1 MPGDACKKEVMKIIK
16 RSNRITYATGCIRMF
31 PLKVFL
37 KNFGVSLA
45 LVVLVIIAG
54 CITAPSGP
62 DKTIPVTTLPTT
74 TVPPSPVPS
83 PSAIPVPSSADIQ
96 LRSNVYALSSNPQA
110 GIDTIYFSIG
120 LTSLA
125 PEIDLTK
132 MQVVVSTPGS
142 APVTLVHGTQ
152 DSTTTF
158 STTSGNNA
166 VTTLGPREEVQ
177 ITFRV
182 KPITAGSKVY
192 IEVQPAKGAVLPISG
207 TVPDMLSSVNILQ

>member
-1 MPGDACKKEVMKIIK
+1 MFTSTVFIKIF
-16 RSNRITYATGCIRMF
+16 S
-31 PLKVFL
+31 
-37 KNFGVSLA
+37 VSLA

-62 DKTIPVTTLPTT
+62 DKSIPVTTLPTT
-74 TVPPSPVPS
+74 TVTPSPVPS
-83 PSAIPVPSSADIQ
+83 PTTYPVPSSADIQ

-110 GIDTIYFSIG
+110 GIDTIYFTIG
-120 LTSLA
+120 LATLA

-132 MQVVVSTPGS
+132 MQIVVSTPGS
-142 APVTLVHGTQ
+142 SPITLVQGTQ

-166 VTTLGPREEVQ
+166 VTTLVPRDEVQ

-182 KPITAGSKVY
+182 KPITAGSKVN
-192 IEVQPAKGAVLPISG
+192 IEVKPDIGAVLPISR

>member
-1 MPGDACKKEVMKIIK
+1 
-16 RSNRITYATGCIRMF
+16 MF
-31 PLKVFL
+31 PSKVFI
-37 KNFGVSLA
+37 KIFSVSVA

-62 DKTIPVTTLPTT
+62 DRTIPETSLPTT
-74 TVPPSPVPS
+74 TVFAFPVPS
-83 PSAIPVPSSADIQ
+83 PTTNPVPSSADIQ

-110 GIDTIYFSIG
+110 GIDTIYFTIG
-120 LTSLA
+120 LATLA
-125 PEIDLTK
+125 PEIDLTTMK
-132 MQVVVSTPGS
+132 VVVSTPGS
-142 APVTLVHGTQ
+142 VPVTLVHGTQ

-182 KPITAGSKVY
+182 KPITAGSNVY
-192 IEVQPAKGAVLPISG
+192 IEVQPATGAVLPISG
-207 TVPDMLSSVNILQ
+207 TMPEMLSSVNILQ

>member
-1 MPGDACKKEVMKIIK
+1 
-16 RSNRITYATGCIRMF
+16 MF
-31 PLKVFL
+31 PSKVFI
-37 KNFGVSLA
+37 KIFSVSVA
-45 LVVLVIIAG
+45 LVVFVIIAG
-54 CITAPSGP
+54 CITAPSGS
-62 DKTIPVTTLPTT
+62 DRTIPATSLPKT
-74 TVPPSPVPS
+74 TVFPSPVPF
-83 PSAIPVPSSADIQ
+83 PVTNPVPSSADIQ

-110 GIDTIYFSIG
+110 GIDTVYFTIG
-120 LTSLA
+120 LATLA

-132 MQVVVSTPGS
+132 MEVVVSTPGS
-142 APVTLVHGTQ
+142 APVTLVQGTQ

-192 IEVQPAKGAVLPISG
+192 IEVKPATGGVLPISG
-207 TVPDMLSSVNILQ
+207 TVPAMLSSVNILQ

>member
-1 MPGDACKKEVMKIIK
+1 
-16 RSNRITYATGCIRMF
+16 MF
-31 PLKVFL
+31 PSTVFI
-37 KNFGVSLA
+37 KMFSVSVT

-54 CITAPSGP
+54 CTTAPAGS
-62 DKTIPVTTLPTT
+62 DRTIPATSLPTT
-74 TVPPSPVPS
+74 TVSPSPVPF
-83 PSAIPVPSSADIQ
+83 PVTNPVPSSADIQ

-110 GIDTIYFSIG
+110 GIDTIYFTIG

-125 PEIDLTK
+125 PEIDLTT
-132 MQVVVSTPGS
+132 MEVVVSTPGS
-142 APVTLVHGTQ
+142 APITLVQGTK

-192 IEVQPAKGAVLPISG
+192 IEVQPATGAVLPVSG
-207 TVPDMLSSVNILQ
+207 TVPYMLLSVNTLQ

>member
-1 MPGDACKKEVMKIIK
+1 
-16 RSNRITYATGCIRMF
+16 MF
-31 PLKVFL
+31 PSTVFI
-37 KNFGVSLA
+37 KIFSVSLA

-54 CITAPSGP
+54 CITIPSGP
-62 DKTIPVTTLPTT
+62 DKTMPVTSLPTT
-74 TVPPSPVPS
+74 TVTPSPVPS
-83 PSAIPVPSSADIQ
+83 PTIYPVPSSADIQ
-96 LRSNVYALSSNPQA
+96 LRSNVYALSSNSQA
-110 GIDTIYFSIG
+110 GIDTIYFTIG

-142 APVTLVHGTQ
+142 APINLVQGTQ

-192 IEVQPAKGAVLPISG
+192 IEVQPDTGAVLPISG
-207 TVPDMLSSVNILQ
+207 TVPAPLSSVNILQ

>member
-1 MPGDACKKEVMKIIK
+1 
-16 RSNRITYATGCIRMF
+16 MF
-31 PLKVFL
+31 PTKEFI
-37 KNFGVSLA
+37 KIFSVSVA
-45 LVVLVIIAG
+45 LVVLVIISG
-54 CITAPSGP
+54 CITASSGP
-62 DKTIPVTTLPTT
+62 DKTIPVTSLPTT

-83 PSAIPVPSSADIQ
+83 PTTIPVPSSADMQ

-110 GIDTIYFSIG
+110 GIDTIYFTIG
-120 LTSLA
+120 LATLA

-132 MQVVVSTPGS
+132 MQIVVSTPGS
-142 APVTLVHGTQ
+142 SPIILVQGTQ

-166 VTTLGPREEVQ
+166 VTTLVPREEVQ

-192 IEVQPAKGAVLPISG
+192 IEVKPAAGAVVPISG
-207 TVPDMLSSVNILQ
+207 TVPEMLSSVNILQ

>member
-1 MPGDACKKEVMKIIK
+1 
-16 RSNRITYATGCIRMF
+16 MF
-31 PLKVFL
+31 PSKVFI
-37 KNFGVSLA
+37 KIFSVSVT

-54 CITAPSGP
+54 CTTAPSGP
-62 DKTIPVTTLPTT
+62 DRTIPATSLPTT
-74 TVPPSPVPS
+74 TVTPSPVPF
-83 PSAIPVPSSADIQ
+83 PVTIPVPSSADIQ

-110 GIDTIYFSIG
+110 GIDTIYFTIG

-125 PEIDLTK
+125 PEIDLTT
-132 MQVVVSTPGS
+132 MEVVVSTPGS
-142 APVTLVHGTQ
+142 ATVTLVQGTK

-182 KPITAGSKVY
+182 KPITAGSNVY
-192 IEVQPAKGAVLPISG
+192 IEVKPATGTVLPVPG
-207 TVPDMLSSVNILQ
+207 TVPYMLSSVNILQ

>member
-1 MPGDACKKEVMKIIK
+1 
-16 RSNRITYATGCIRMF
+16 MF
-31 PLKVFL
+31 PSKVFI
-37 KNFGVSLA
+37 KIFSVSVT

-54 CITAPSGP
+54 CTTAPSGP
-62 DKTIPVTTLPTT
+62 DRTIPATSLPTT
-74 TVPPSPVPS
+74 TVTPSPVPF
-83 PSAIPVPSSADIQ
+83 PVTIPVPSSADIQ

-110 GIDTIYFSIG
+110 GIDTIYFTIG
-120 LTSLA
+120 LATLA
-125 PEIDLTK
+125 PEIDMTK

-142 APVTLVHGTQ
+142 APVTLVQGTQ

-182 KPITAGSKVY
+182 KPITAGSNVY
-192 IEVQPAKGAVLPISG
+192 IVVKPATGAVLPVPG
-207 TVPDMLSSVNILQ
+207 TVPYMLSSVNILQ